1 MLSKHEHTISEICI
15 KLKCSEEEILNQL
28 QSLVSD
34 KKNLEKENKE
44 LKQSFMIDRVDE
56 LVANAEDLGDLR
68 LVVQKVD
75 DPGDLK
81 ELGDQFRQAFKSC
94 GVSLIGTIQREK
106 PMVMCAVT
114 DDLISKIQAG
124 KIVKEIGGVMGGG
137 GGGKPHIATAGGTDV
152 KLLQDALDHGK
163 NFIQSIF
170 SDN

>member
-1 MLSKHEHTISEICI
+1 MLSKHEHTISEIYTE
-15 KLKCSEEEILNQL
+15 LKCSEEEILTRL
-28 QSLVSD
+28 QSLISD

-68 LVVQKVD
+68 LGVQKVD

-114 DDLISKIQAG
+114 D
-124 KIVKEIGGVMGGG
+124 E
-137 GGGKPHIATAGGTDV
+137 
-152 KLLQDALDHGK
+152 
-163 NFIQSIF
+163 
-170 SDN
+170 